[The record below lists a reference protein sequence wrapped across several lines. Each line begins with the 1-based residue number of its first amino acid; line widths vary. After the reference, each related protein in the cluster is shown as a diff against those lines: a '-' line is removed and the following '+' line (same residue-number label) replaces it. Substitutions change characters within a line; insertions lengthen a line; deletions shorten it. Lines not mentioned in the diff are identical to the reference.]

1 MKLRRIITIT
11 ALAAAGLVT
20 VAAASPQSDKQPVT
34 SSTGRFGDPN
44 TIARKYQDYLFGI
57 LKEVKAN
64 ELILSKTK
72 YGVDQGFKIT
82 KKTKFTLDG
91 KPSTI
96 DKLKVGEGIYIDVDT
111 DKKTG
116 DLMSKKEV
124 SGVDLPSIP
133 SEQ

>member
-1 MKLRRIITIT
+1 MKLRRIIAIT

-20 VAAASPQSDKQPVT
+20 VVAASAQSDKQPVT

-57 LKEVKAN
+57 LKEVKPN

-72 YGVDQGFKIT
+72 YGVDQSFKIT

-116 DLMSKKEV
+116 DLMAKKVV

>member
-57 LKEVKAN
+57 LKEVKPN

-116 DLMSKKEV
+116 DLMAKKVV

>member
-20 VAAASPQSDKQPVT
+20 VVAASAQSDKQPVT

-44 TIARKYQDYLFGI
+44 TIARKYQNYLFGI
-57 LKEVKAN
+57 LKEVKPN

-72 YGVDQGFKIT
+72 YGVDQGFKII

-116 DLMSKKEV
+116 DLMAKKVV

>member
-57 LKEVKAN
+57 LKEVKPN

-72 YGVDQGFKIT
+72 YGVDQSFKIT

-116 DLMSKKEV
+116 DLMAKKVV

>member
-1 MKLRRIITIT
+1 MKLRIIITIT

-20 VAAASPQSDKQPVT
+20 VSAASPQSDKQPVV

-57 LKEVKAN
+57 LKEVKPN

-96 DKLKVGEGIYIDVDT
+96 DKLKVGEGIFVDVDT

-116 DLMSKKEV
+116 DLMAKKVV

-133 SEQ
+133 SQQ

>member
-116 DLMSKKEV
+116 DLMAKKVV